1 MEWIRAET
9 MELLREAFAIRMEV
23 FVKEQGV
30 PADIE
35 LDEYDESPLSCRHYI
50 VRSDQDGVI
59 AAGRY
64 RSYEPGVAKMQRIAV
79 LKRSRGTG
87 VGSYL
92 LSAMEDEARSEGYQ
106 ASILDAQCSAEPF
119 YRKLGYET
127 VSIEPFLDAGIPH
140 VRMRKSL
147 NT

>member
-1 MEWIRAET
+1 MEWKRVET
-9 MELLREAFAIRMEV
+9 TDQLREAFEVRMEV

-35 LDEYDESPLSCRHYI
+35 LDEYDESPASSRHYI
-50 VRSDQDGVI
+50 VITERETI

-64 RSYEPGVAKMQRIAV
+64 RLYEPGVAKMQRIAV
-79 LKRSRGTG
+79 LKKCRGTG

-92 LSAMEDEARSEGYQ
+92 LTAMEDEARKEGYRI
-106 ASILDAQCSAEPF
+106 SMLDAQCAAEPF

-127 VSIEPFLDAGIPH
+127 VSDEPFLDAGIPH
-140 VRMRKSL
+140 VRMVKPL
-147 NT
+147 VK